1 MLGCINCS
9 GGVASTSCSGSL
21 PVTRVG
27 GGTKHSG
34 QMNAVTGTWITDPKQ
49 APQEMTRMGE
59 LRLEYTKLKLLKYIK
74 EITLYKAVSL
84 LKMAE

>member
-1 MLGCINCS
+1 
-9 GGVASTSCSGSL
+9 
-21 PVTRVG
+21 
-27 GGTKHSG
+27 
-34 QMNAVTGTWITDPKQ
+34 MNAVTGTWITDPKQ